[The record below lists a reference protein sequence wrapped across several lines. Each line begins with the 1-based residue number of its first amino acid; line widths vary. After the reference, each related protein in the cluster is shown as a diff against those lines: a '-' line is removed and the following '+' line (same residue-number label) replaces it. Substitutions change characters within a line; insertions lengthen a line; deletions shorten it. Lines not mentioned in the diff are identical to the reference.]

1 MLEENEIKFATSISY
16 FNYKEKIEIKGK
28 IKKKR
33 LKDNHGFL
41 VDIIFEY
48 EKNHIYISFKGI
60 NSLTL
65 KSKNFSKNLTTGGA
79 LQYSENFYVLKKW
92 INIFINKY
100 SKNKKELKVTIIGHS
115 LGGAFSQMLT
125 FDFLYGN
132 ISKEN
137 INPKNITNVTFNS
150 LGGKVGNHFLN
161 TEYNSVIKREKRK
174 TPFVKHKI
182 KQIKTFHFVHK
193 EDIVAKILK
202 HENHESIYI
211 IGVNEKNLINSFYG
225 NINCHDIDIFYEM
238 INKNLFVPVKAGSCE
253 NSQFSYFKLE
263 EFLMSWKSV
272 IGLFYL
278 YMFKT
283 NQNYN
288 NIINP
293 IKYYD
298 VYNQIQETKIEI
310 MNKYNKFKNHEK
322 LKSVINE

>member
-1 MLEENEIKFATSISY
+1 MIEDKEISFATSISY
-16 FNYKEKIEIKGK
+16 FNYKESVKLKGN

-41 VDIIFEY
+41 VDIIFELD
-48 EKNHIYISFKGI
+48 KNHIYISFKGI

-65 KSKNFSKNLTTGGA
+65 KSNKFTKNLTTGGA
-79 LQYSENFYVLKKW
+79 LQYADNFFLLKKW
-92 INIFINKY
+92 ICIFINKY
-100 SKNKKELKVTIIGHS
+100 SKNKRSLKVTTIGHS

-125 FDFLYGN
+125 SDFLYGN
-132 ISKEN
+132 IIKEN
-137 INPKNITNVTFNS
+137 INSKNITNITFNS
-150 LGGKVGNHFLN
+150 LGGKIGNHFLN
-161 TEYNSVIKREKRK
+161 TEYNSVINRK
-174 TPFVKHKI
+174 KSKAPFVKHKL
-182 KQIKTFHFVHK
+182 KQIKTFHFIHK

-211 IGVNEKNLINSFYG
+211 IGINEKKSISSFYG
-225 NINCHDIDIFYEM
+225 NINYHDIDVFYEM
-238 INKNLFVPVKAGSCE
+238 INKNIFIPVKAGSCE
-253 NSQFSYFKLE
+253 RSQFSYFKLE

-283 NQNYN
+283 NKNYN
-288 NIINP
+288 SIINP

-298 VYNQIQETKIEI
+298 VYNQIQETKMEI
-310 MNKYNKFKNHEK
+310 MNKYNKFKNHEN